1 MKRKI
6 SEAQKIKIKND
17 LKNKIDTIIMDV
29 FKDDPSPESIEA
41 TLRWL
46 HTRRDYTY
54 RTLFDVLMEKYE
66 VTSQWYYEEL
76 ANKISMDFWLKNMAI

>member
-1 MKRKI
+1 MKSKI
-6 SEAQKIKIKND
+6 SEAQKIRIKND
-17 LKNKIDTIIMDV
+17 LKSKIDTIIIDV

-66 VTSQWYYEEL
+66 VSSPWYYEEL
-76 ANKISMDFWLKNMAI
+76 ANKISMDFWWKSNAI